1 MCPRPRR
8 REGLREAIAAATDD
22 AALRDLLLLDLALEG
37 SLRGMIERSNLSQ
50 FDRDRLVELVHWA
63 LRNLNLSIDSQEL
76 AICASHWAAL
86 IARPRDGR
94 DWALHAKSVADRVA
108 RWVQGFT
115 NDLYQ
120 RLQPKAEFL
129 GEAFEVHGWA
139 VPLFSEEVIRGG
151 PAFALAL
158 LLGPLDPVLRKAAGL
173 GGWQVISPARASGR
187 VRLVDRLIAVQGERF
202 PEPTVLV
209 ADAVSG
215 NEEIPEGVTA
225 VITSDAPDLLSHVAV
240 RARNARVL
248 FATCFDPEAYARL
261 KGLRDKSALLRVT
274 PGGDVEYE
282 EPAAQAAGGGPDVKV
297 ERNTTRR
304 GTAPTFSRWAVTQD
318 QFTPATV
325 GGKANNLNGLRD
337 RLPDWVHLPTSLA
350 LPFGAFE
357 NALGDDSNL
366 RFAGSMRPSSRRQS
380 RTLSRCCPACGRC
393 CWRWP
398 RPRS

>member
-1 MCPRPRR
+1 M
-8 REGLREAIAAATDD
+8 
-22 AALRDLLLLDLALEG
+22 
-37 SLRGMIERSNLSQ
+37 
-50 FDRDRLVELVHWA
+50 
-63 LRNLNLSIDSQEL
+63 
-76 AICASHWAAL
+76 
-86 IARPRDGR
+86 
-94 DWALHAKSVADRVA
+94 
-108 RWVQGFT
+108 
-115 NDLYQ
+115 
-120 RLQPKAEFL
+120 
-129 GEAFEVHGWA
+129 HGWA
-139 VPLFSEEVIRGG
+139 APLFSEEVIRGG

-282 EPAAQAAGGGPDVKV
+282 EPAAQAAGGGPDLKV

-357 NALGDDSNL
+357 NALGDDSN
-366 RFAGSMRPSSRRQS
+366 RAFAGSMRPSSRRQS